1 MYVKMKFKINNTEW
15 NIKVVDEATINNEMK
30 QDGTLG
36 VTIYKTQEI
45 LLLENQANIIKT
57 LKHELMHVW
66 LYEYGHAQDDNT
78 TYGYEDICE
87 IVASSNEFINEVIA
101 EYTKKEKGSYIDFLK
116 QQKAQILPCQNV

>member
-1 MYVKMKFKINNTEW
+1 MKFEINNTEW
-15 NIKVVDEATINNEMK
+15 IIREENEATMNNEMR

-66 LYEYGHAQDDNT
+66 LFEYGHAQNDDT
-78 TYGYEDICE
+78 TYDYEDICE
-87 IVASSNEFINEVIA
+87 IVASSNDFINEIV
-101 EYTKKEKGSYIDFLK
+101 EQYKNSNKEIKGK
-116 QQKAQILPCQNV
+116 H

>member
-1 MYVKMKFKINNTEW
+1 MKFEINNTEW
-15 NIKVVDEATINNEMK
+15 TIREENEATMNNEMK

-66 LYEYGHAQDDNT
+66 LFEYGHAQNDDT
-78 TYGYEDICE
+78 TYDYEDICE
-87 IVASSNEFINEVIA
+87 IVASSNDFINKVVEQYKNNINSNRI
-101 EYTKKEKGSYIDFLK
+101 EGKH
-116 QQKAQILPCQNV
+116 